1 MNPEQEKLFE
11 SMVDFVATRVRVL
24 LMKKEIKEM
33 KLQRT
38 LLIANL
44 LFMAATV
51 ILALLVMWK
60 GR

>member
-11 SMVDFVATRVRVL
+11 SMVDFVATRVSVWL
-24 LMKKEIKEM
+24 LKKEIKEM
-33 KLQRT
+33 KLHRM

-51 ILALLVMWK
+51 VLAILIMWK
-60 GR
+60 AK